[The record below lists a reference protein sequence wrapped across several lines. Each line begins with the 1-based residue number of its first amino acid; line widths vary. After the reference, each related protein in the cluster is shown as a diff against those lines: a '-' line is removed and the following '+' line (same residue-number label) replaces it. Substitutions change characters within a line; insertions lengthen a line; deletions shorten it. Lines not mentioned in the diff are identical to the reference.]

1 MYFVYIFSLNAHQDP
16 MGLPPHYP
24 HFTDEELRPQRR
36 LSNLIKATQY
46 FRGREGVR
54 YNHNM
59 VGGIEVRVLTA
70 PDSRNETICKS
81 SVTVSPDSRLQP
93 SPIPRQVILAEAPD
107 VVEQRRAVPTVP
119 FQNS

>member
-1 MYFVYIFSLNAHQDP
+1 MLTKTLWDCHH
-16 MGLPPHYP
+16 HYP

-59 VGGIEVRVLTA
+59 VGGIQVRVLTA

-93 SPIPRQVILAEAPD
+93 SLPGVPGMQVKKAHWKWYP
-107 VVEQRRAVPTVP
+107 PSP
-119 FQNS
+119 GKSS